1 MLQTYNAKIN
11 DIKKQT
17 KYFYKALNNYNYFLT
32 EFHKRMEN
40 INSMSELIKEFEEIV
55 MDETNIIRIGSTI
68 ALKHFAIGKYL
79 TSIKDLC
86 YTTAGSMS
94 FSFFIL

>member
-11 DIKKQT
+11 DIKEQT

-40 INSMSELIKEFEEIV
+40 INSMNELIKEFEEII

-68 ALKHFAIGKYL
+68 ALKH
-79 TSIKDLC
+79 TSIKVACHLVFLYC
-86 YTTAGSMS
+86 N
-94 FSFFIL
+94 FFNKIFI